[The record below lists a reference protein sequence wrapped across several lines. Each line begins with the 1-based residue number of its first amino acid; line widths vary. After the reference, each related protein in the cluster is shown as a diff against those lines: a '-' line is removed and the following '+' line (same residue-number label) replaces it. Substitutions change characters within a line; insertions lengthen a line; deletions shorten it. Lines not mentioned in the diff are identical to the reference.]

1 MKTSDAVSILWES
14 IQHDVHDPDELHGQ
28 LSMDA
33 AYSVQLGVLTR
44 REELGDSLVGWKVG
58 LTAKAIQEQF
68 GFHEPVFGFLTKSA
82 RHESGVELEFGKLKS
97 PGFENELCLTIGET
111 LTGPGVT
118 FDQAKAAISQVSPAF
133 EIIEKRSRPPLDMP
147 LAMADN
153 GQQKG
158 FVVGDGVQ
166 FTGMDL
172 AKVSVDVF
180 VNGTKQETA
189 TGAEVLGT
197 PVESVVWLAN
207 KLSQFERSLEAG
219 SLVMSGSFT
228 KQYDLSHGDRIE
240 AEFVGVGRVTAK
252 FP

>member
-14 IQHDVHDPDELHGQ
+14 IQDNVHDPDQLRGL

-33 AYSVQLGVLTR
+33 AYAVQLGVLTR
-44 REELGDSLVGWKVG
+44 FEELGDRLVGWKVG
-58 LTAKAIQEQF
+58 LTAKAIQEQL
-68 GFHEPVFGFLTKSA
+68 GFHEPVFGFLTRNA
-82 RHESGVELEFGKLKS
+82 RHESGVELDFGNLKA

-111 LTGPGVT
+111 LTGPDVT
-118 FDQAKAAISQVSPAF
+118 FDQAMAAISEVSPAF

-158 FVVGDGVQ
+158 FVVGEGVQ

-189 TGAEVLGT
+189 IGAEVLGT

-219 SLVMSGSFT
+219 SFVMSGSFT
-228 KQYDLSHGDRIE
+228 KQYDLSRGDRIE
-240 AEFVGVGRVTAK
+240 ADFAGIGRVTAY